1 MLDTLIREGYTMQD
15 IDSFTE
21 EELFDLVNAKVRLKE
36 IKEGKHKTSNNSN
49 NNDKGAMPLEDFI
62 NGFKNQK

>member
-1 MLDTLIREGYTMQD
+1 MLDSLIREGYTMQD

-36 IKEGKHKTSNNSN
+36 IKEGKHKRSNI
-49 NNDKGAMPLEDFI
+49 NDNKGAMPLEDFI
-62 NGFKNQK
+62 NGFKH

>member
-1 MLDTLIREGYTMQD
+1 MLDSLIREGYTMQD

-36 IKEGKHKTSNNSN
+36 IKEGKHKTSNNN
-49 NNDKGAMPLEDFI
+49 NNNKGAMPLEEFI
-62 NGFKNQK
+62 NGFKH

>member
-1 MLDTLIREGYTMQD
+1 MLDSLIREGYTMQD

-36 IKEGKHKTSNNSN
+36 IKEGKHKRSNSN
-49 NNDKGAMPLEDFI
+49 DNKGAMPLEDFI
-62 NGFKNQK
+62 NGFKH

>member
-1 MLDTLIREGYTMQD
+1 MLDSLIREGYTMQD

-36 IKEGKHKTSNNSN
+36 IKEGKHKTNNNYS
-49 NNDKGAMPLEDFI
+49 NDKGAMPLEDFI
-62 NGFKNQK
+62 NGFKH